1 MVTLGTRT
9 QIPLLSGGLLQSV
22 LKAGSPGRE
31 QVGWSGE
38 RQREQRG
45 TEEGRGAS
53 VC

>member
-22 LKAGSPGRE
+22 LKAGSPRRE
-31 QVGWSGE
+31 QVGWSRE
-38 RQREQRG
+38 RQRGQRG
-45 TEEGRGAS
+45 TGEGRRAL